1 MIIYKITNKI
11 NSKSYIGQT
20 IFTLKRRIN
29 EHINISNRNDGY
41 VIHKA
46 IKNADKG
53 RITLSA
59 FINRLASYYKMDEE
73 RNTKP
78 RNILLSSKS

>member
-1 MIIYKITNKI
+1 MKKKISI
-11 NSKSYIGQT
+11 T
-20 IFTLKRRIN
+20 I
-29 EHINISNRNDGY
+29 DDD
-41 VIHKA
+41 IHKWA
-46 IKNADKG
+46 IKNADKE

-78 RNILLSSKS
+78 RNILLSSKK